1 MYIHTQR
8 AKEIESDEIE
18 NKQMTYTFTITIT
31 INHKL
36 LRSFFLQMTTNN
48 IMYAYILIILYIFH
62 FVQIS

>member
-36 LRSFFLQMTTNN
+36 LRSFF
-48 IMYAYILIILYIFH
+48 YK
-62 FVQIS
+62 